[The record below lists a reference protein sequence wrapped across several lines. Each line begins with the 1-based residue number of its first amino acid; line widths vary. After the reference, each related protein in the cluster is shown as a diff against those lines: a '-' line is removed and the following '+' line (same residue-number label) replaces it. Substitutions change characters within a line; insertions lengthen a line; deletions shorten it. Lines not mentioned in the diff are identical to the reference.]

1 MKGFPMV
8 LCCLF
13 PALLAAQTPDSTA
26 IKQVDSLVQVS
37 RALTNQGA
45 FDNALEVIA
54 VAEAIA
60 LEKLGRESASYGKT
74 CHNHGRVLQSSGNLQ
89 DAEKWYLEAIAI
101 REKTLG
107 KQHPDYAWS
116 LNNLGMVYEQL
127 GNYEKAEP
135 LYLEAL
141 AIREKVLG
149 KENPDYAQSLNNL
162 GLLYYAQS
170 NFEKAESLQ
179 LEALA
184 IREKVLGKENPD
196 YAQSLNNLGLLY
208 YAQSNFEKAESL
220 QLEALA
226 IKEKVL
232 GKENPDYAGSLI
244 NLASLYGMQGNYEK
258 AEPLCLEAK
267 TIFEDRLNNREH
279 PYYANCLINLA
290 TMYNLQGNYEKA
302 EQLYLEALV
311 IREKVLG
318 KDHPEYSQCLEFVGE
333 TYYFQGNYEKAE
345 QFYLEIKTIFEDR
358 LNNREHP
365 VYLNCLA
372 HLAVLYADMGNYGK
386 AEPLLLEAKTIL
398 EKVLGKENSFY
409 ADNLNALA
417 GVYADMGNYE
427 KVEPLYL
434 EALAIREKVLGKD
447 HPQYAGSLINLANI
461 YADMG
466 NYEKA
471 EPLLREAKT
480 IFEDRLN
487 NREHIYYIN
496 CLVNLA
502 TLDIEMGNYEKAE
515 PLLLDAKTI
524 REKVLGKEHPDY
536 AKSLGYLAL
545 LYGMIGNYAK
555 AEPFYIEESVVNQS
569 LLERAVRHLSERELG
584 SYLNKFSGNQDI
596 VLSFAQQSASKNIT
610 PTCFD
615 NELFYKGFLLQS
627 AGQVRRM
634 AQSNQTANETF
645 IQLKAFERR
654 LATQYTLPIA
664 ERDSMT
670 IVALETQ
677 VNNLEKELASRIL
690 GTGYAEATRQVKWQD
705 VQATLK
711 AGDAAIEFVHYKV
724 DFPQKADSVMYAA
737 LLLLPL
743 PAVDL
748 SKEGGAEQP
757 QFIPLF
763 EAKQLDALL
772 KPANKQ
778 KVDWVNQLYAEIGN
792 DQNALYE
799 LLWKPLEPALAGV
812 QTIYF
817 SPSGQLHRLNL
828 GAIVLPPMLRGPSET
843 TTLGDRYRLIEVGST
858 RQLVTGSGQQAT
870 DSGNQAMLFGG
881 IQYEP
886 DTTAMD
892 QARPELENS
901 SVASRSR
908 GLDFAS
914 TDSTLRGGKWKYLPW
929 TKVEVTA
936 LDGILTK
943 AGIKATM
950 RKDYEASEEAFK
962 SLGVGQPSPR
972 ILHLA
977 THGFFFPDP
986 KTADGKRLTV
996 DGSEPVFKMSD
1007 HPMIR
1012 SGLLMA
1018 GGNYA
1023 WEKGKPFKPGA
1034 EDGILTAYEISQ
1046 MDLSNTELVVLSACE
1061 TGLGDIQGNE
1071 GVYGL
1076 QRAFKIAGAKYLI
1089 MSLWQVPDFQT
1100 QQLMSAFYRN
1110 WLQDKMS
1117 IPDAFRAAQ
1126 QAMQLKFKDPF
1137 FWAGFVLVE

>member
-1 MKGFPMV
+1 MKKKFIL
-8 LCCLF
+8 LCSIF

-37 RALTNQGA
+37 RALSDQRA
-45 FDNALEVIA
+45 FDKALEVNTA
-54 VAEAIA
+54 AEAIV
-60 LEKLGRESASYGKT
+60 LEKIGRESASYGKT
-74 CHNHGRVLQSSGNLQ
+74 CHNHGRVLAISGNFQ
-89 DAEKWYLEAIAI
+89 EAEKWYLEAIAI
-101 REKTLG
+101 QEKTLG

-116 LNNLGMVYEQL
+116 LSSL
-127 GNYEKAEP
+127 GNVYVGLGKYEKAEP
-135 LYLEAL
+135 LLLEAMV
-141 AIREKVLG
+141 IR
-149 KENPDYAQSLNNL
+149 
-162 GLLYYAQS
+162 
-170 NFEKAESLQ
+170 
-179 LEALA
+179 
-184 IREKVLGKENPD
+184 
-196 YAQSLNNLGLLY
+196 
-208 YAQSNFEKAESL
+208 
-220 QLEALA
+220 
-226 IKEKVL
+226 EKVL
-232 GKENPDYAGSLI
+232 GKENPDYAGSLHG
-244 NLASLYGMQGNYEK
+244 LGRVYVELGKYEK
-258 AEPLCLEAK
+258 AEPLFLEAI
-267 TIFEDRLNNREH
+267 TIFEDKLNNREH
-279 PYYANCLINLA
+279 FVYLDILDQIAIIASRLHNYETAESFSLKVLSISEKVEGKENPRYAGRLINLA
-290 TMYNLQGNYEKA
+290 SVYQEMGMFEKAEPLFLEAITIFEDKLDDKEHPFYGIGLQGLANIYLYLGNYETA
-302 EQLYLEALV
+302 EQLYLKSVA
-311 IREKVLG
+311 IQEKVWG
-318 KDHPEYSQCLEFVGE
+318 KEHP
-333 TYYFQGNYEKAE
+333 NYALSLNSLANIYQSMGIFEKAE
-345 QFYLEIKTIFEDR
+345 LLFLEAKAILKKT
-358 LNNREHP
+358 LGTEHP
-365 VYLNCLA
+365 DYPTI
-372 HLAVLYADMGNYGK
+372 LYNLGNIYSDMGNFEK
-386 AEPLLLEAKTIL
+386 AELPLLEAKAIL
-398 EKVLGKENSFY
+398 KKTLGTEHPDYAMILYSLGCLYLDMGNFEKAELLLLETKAILKKTLGTEHPHYAMILRDFANFNQVVGNYQKAVPITLEALAIFEKVLGKENKYYVES
-409 ADNLNALA
+409 LSLLA
-417 GVYADMGNYE
+417 SNYLGMGNY
-427 KVEPLYL
+427 
-434 EALAIREKVLGKD
+434 
-447 HPQYAGSLINLANI
+447 N
-461 YADMG
+461 
-466 NYEKA
+466 KA
-471 EPLLREAKT
+471 EPLYREMSMLRQSMSEKG
-480 IFEDRLN
+480 
-487 NREHIYYIN
+487 IY
-496 CLVNLA
+496 
-502 TLDIEMGNYEKAE
+502 
-515 PLLLDAKTI
+515 
-524 REKVLGKEHPDY
+524 
-536 AKSLGYLAL
+536 
-545 LYGMIGNYAK
+545 
-555 AEPFYIEESVVNQS
+555 
-569 LLERAVRHLSERELG
+569 HLSERELG
-584 SYLNKFSGNQDI
+584 ISLNIFIERQDQ
-596 VLSFAQQSASKNIT
+596 VLTFAQRSAHKTIA
-610 PTCFD
+610 PICYD
-615 NELFYKGFLLQS
+615 NALYYKGFLSQ
-627 AGQVRRM
+627 ATGQIRRM
-634 AQSNQTANETF
+634 SLSNPTAAENLN
-645 IQLKAFERR
+645 QLKACERR
-654 LATQYTLPIA
+654 LAAQYTLPIA

-670 IVALETQ
+670 IVTLETQ
-677 VNNLEKELASRIL
+677 ANNLEKELARSVA
-690 GTGYAEATRQVKWQD
+690 GYAEVTRQTKWKD

-711 AGDAAIEFVHYKV
+711 AGEAAIEFVHYKV
-724 DFPQKADSVMYAA
+724 DFPQKTDSVMYAA

-763 EAKQLDALL
+763 EAKQLGALL
-772 KPANKQ
+772 KPADKQ
-778 KVDWVNQLYAEIGN
+778 KVDWVNQLYAETNNG
-792 DQNALYE
+792 QNALYE

-828 GAIVLPPMLRGPSET
+828 GAIALPPMLRGPSEA

-858 RQLVTGSGQQAT
+858 RQLVTGSGQQAPYSSN
-870 DSGNQAMLFGG
+870 DAMLYGG

-886 DTTAMD
+886 DTSAMD
-892 QARPELENS
+892 QAWPELENS

-914 TDSTLRGGKWKYLPW
+914 TDSTLRGGSWKYLPW

-962 SLGVGQPSPR
+962 TLGVGQPSPR

-996 DGSEPVFKMSD
+996 DGTEPVFKMSD

-1023 WEKGKPFKPGA
+1023 WEKGKPARPGA

-1100 QQLMSAFYRN
+1100 QQLMSTFYRH